1 MAAPLMRKLLRD
13 VWQAKAQTVAIV
25 MVLAA
30 GIAMFV
36 AYLSAFASLEL
47 TRDRYYHE
55 ARFAQ
60 VFATLDRAPE
70 ALRDRLQAVPGVAA
84 VETRVVATAALD
96 LPHLVEPA
104 SARLVSMRVPPSAML
119 NALHLRRGRYP
130 IAGGHDEVVVNEAF
144 AIANQLS
151 PGDTVAALVN
161 GRRRMLRVVGVALSP
176 EYVYVLRPG
185 EIIPDDR
192 RSGVFWL
199 DRTALAAA
207 FDLTGSFNDVVLTLT
222 PGAREPAVI
231 DAIDRILR
239 PYGGRGAI
247 GRRLQTS
254 DWAVTNELTQL
265 KGFGLFIPLV
275 FLTVAA
281 FLLNVVLMRTVGLQR
296 LQIAALKALGYSGAA
311 IGAHYAW
318 WAVVIG
324 SAGAVLGIGGGWW
337 LGHAMMALY
346 NDFFRF
352 PALTHHVSAGV
363 LAAAVSISIGA
374 ALAGA
379 LAAVRGAVILPPAVA
394 MVPAAPPRYRR
405 SVIERIGPGLLLGP
419 IGRMIGRN
427 LERQPV
433 RSATSI
439 VGVASATAL
448 LVLGLF
454 FLDAIEAMIHRQ
466 FDVVDRFDVAVT
478 FTTPL
483 TPRALHALRR
493 LPGVLAV
500 EPVRDLPMRIRHG
513 HRARLVAI
521 SAVPETARLRR
532 VVTGDGIPVELP
544 PRGLALSRALGDAL
558 GVHVGGSVDVELLV
572 GRQSARSVPVVALI
586 DDYVGLAAYMQPAVL
601 QALAAEAE
609 TISGAR
615 LLIDDRE
622 RDALFHQ
629 LKWLPTVAAVVA
641 TGAVLDSFR
650 RTIDDTMGVMVG
662 FNVLFATIIAV
673 GVVYN
678 AARLSLSERSRDLA
692 SLRVIGFTTG
702 EVAAVLLGEL
712 AVLTTAGIFAGCALG
727 YGLAAAVVAAFQTEM
742 YRFPV
747 VVSGRTYVLAA
758 AVTAFA
764 AAASGLLVQRRLN
777 RLDLV
782 GVLKTR
788 E

>member
-1 MAAPLMRKLLRD
+1 MAAPLTRKLLRD

-454 FLDAIEAMIHRQ
+454 FLDATGAPRAAAAAWRPGRRARTRPADAHPSRAPCPPGGDQRRTRDGATAAGRHRRWHPGRVAAQ
-466 FDVVDRFDVAVT
+466 GTGAVT
-478 FTTPL
+478 SAGRCAGCTRRRQRRRRTAGRPPIGSL
-483 TPRALHALRR
+483 GAGRRADRRLRR
-493 LPGVLAV
+493 LGRLHAAGGAPGAG
-500 EPVRDLPMRIRHG
+500 RRSRND
-513 HRARLVAI
+513 
-521 SAVPETARLRR
+521 LRR
-532 VVTGDGIPVELP
+532 P
-544 PRGLALSRALGDAL
+544 
-558 GVHVGGSVDVELLV
+558 
-572 GRQSARSVPVVALI
+572 SAHR
-586 DDYVGLAAYMQPAVL
+586 
-601 QALAAEAE
+601 
-609 TISGAR
+609 
-615 LLIDDRE
+615 
-622 RDALFHQ
+622 
-629 LKWLPTVAAVVA
+629 
-641 TGAVLDSFR
+641 
-650 RTIDDTMGVMVG
+650 
-662 FNVLFATIIAV
+662 
-673 GVVYN
+673 
-678 AARLSLSERSRDLA
+678 
-692 SLRVIGFTTG
+692 
-702 EVAAVLLGEL
+702 
-712 AVLTTAGIFAGCALG
+712 
-727 YGLAAAVVAAFQTEM
+727 
-742 YRFPV
+742 
-747 VVSGRTYVLAA
+747 
-758 AVTAFA
+758 
-764 AAASGLLVQRRLN
+764 
-777 RLDLV
+777 
-782 GVLKTR
+782 
-788 E
+788 